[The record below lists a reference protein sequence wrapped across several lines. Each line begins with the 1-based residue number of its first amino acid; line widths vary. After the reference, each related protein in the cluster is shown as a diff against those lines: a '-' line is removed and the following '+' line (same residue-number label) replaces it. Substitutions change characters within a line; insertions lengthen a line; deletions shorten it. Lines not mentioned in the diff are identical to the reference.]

1 MIFLKVLKY
10 FLIGVAVVLVIFS
23 INGVLITDTRIDD
36 CRKKHNVYECELVAV
51 PKVREDE

>member
-10 FLIGVAVVLVIFS
+10 FLIGVAVVVVIFS
-23 INGVLITDTRIDD
+23 INSIVVTDTRIDD

-51 PKVREDE
+51 PKVRKDE